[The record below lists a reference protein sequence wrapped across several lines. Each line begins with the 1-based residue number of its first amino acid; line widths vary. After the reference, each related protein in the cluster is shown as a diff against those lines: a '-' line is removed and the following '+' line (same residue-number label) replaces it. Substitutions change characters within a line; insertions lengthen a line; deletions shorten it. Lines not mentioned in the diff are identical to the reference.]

1 MTDEGETACEFASA
15 WDEVL
20 AQLEDDEP
28 IEAVVFGH
36 RQGVAPGGELVPASE
51 INKLLSPE
59 SAAPL
64 MDGWKISGATEPP
77 QPMLLWTDR
86 RIFSVAFEP
95 RGTRLTWAPRD
106 PTAGEVFYSGSRAS

>member
-1 MTDEGETACEFASA
+1 MTDESETVREFASA
-15 WDEVL
+15 WNEVL
-20 AQLEDDEP
+20 SQLEDDEP

-36 RQGVAPGGELVPASE
+36 RQGIAPGGELVPAGK

-59 SAAPL
+59 TAAPL
-64 MDGWKISGATEPP
+64 MDGWHIGDAAEPP

-86 RIFSVAFEP
+86 RVFSVAFEP

-106 PTAGEVFYSGSRAS
+106 PVAGEVFYSGSRPR